1 VEVSLTMIVRRLL
14 WTIPIL
20 FGTAVI
26 VFLILRLVPGD
37 PASAI
42 LGANATT
49 AQLRQVRDQ
58 LGLDK
63 PIYAQFA
70 TWLAGV
76 VHGSFGQDYV
86 NDQSITSEIAT
97 RLPVTLELACFA
109 FVLAAVVAVPA
120 GVLAAVRRGGWLD
133 RFVQA
138 VSVLGIAVPD
148 FVFGILAILLFSLTL
163 GVLPSSGFAPVGTS
177 LAANLQS
184 LVLPAASLAA
194 GLAGVL
200 TRVTRSAMLDILQAD
215 YIRFARAN
223 GMGAGAIV
231 ARYALRNAAIPIV
244 TVAGMQFGYL
254 LGGTVVVE
262 QLFAVPGVGQLIV
275 SAMLN
280 RDYPVVQACILIFV
294 VGFILVNL
302 LSDLAYALLNPKLR
316 GASV

>member
-1 VEVSLTMIVRRLL
+1 MIARRLL

-49 AQLRQVRDQ
+49 GQVRQVRTE
-58 LGLDK
+58 LGLNK
-63 PIYAQFA
+63 PIYAQFG

-86 NDQSITSEIAT
+86 NDQSITSEISS

-109 FVLAAVVAVPA
+109 FVLATVVAIPA
-120 GVLAAVRRGGWLD
+120 GVLAAVRRDGWLD
-133 RFVQA
+133 RFVKA

-163 GVLPSSGFAPVGTS
+163 GALPSSGFVPVSTS
-177 LAANLQS
+177 LGGNLQS

-223 GMGAGAIV
+223 GMGAGAVV

-262 QLFAVPGVGQLIV
+262 QLFAIPGIGQLIV
-275 SAMLN
+275 QAMLN
-280 RDYPVVQACILIFV
+280 RDYPVVQACVLIFV

-302 LSDLAYALLNPKLR
+302 LSDVAYTLLNPRLR

>member
-1 VEVSLTMIVRRLL
+1 MIARRLL

-42 LGANATT
+42 LGANATA
-49 AQLRQVRDQ
+49 AQVRQVDSE
-58 LGLDK
+58 LGLNK
-63 PIYAQFA
+63 PIYAQFVS
-70 TWLAGV
+70 WLGGV

-86 NDQSITSEIAT
+86 NDESITSEISS

-109 FVLAAVVAVPA
+109 FLMAVVVAIPA

-133 RFVQA
+133 RFVKA

-163 GVLPSSGFAPVGTS
+163 GALPSSGFVPVSAS
-177 LAANLQS
+177 LGANLQS
-184 LVLPAASLAA
+184 LLLPAAALAA

-200 TRVTRSAMLDILQAD
+200 TRVTRAAMLDILQAD

-223 GMGAGAIV
+223 GMAPSAIV
-231 ARYALRNAAIPIV
+231 FRYALRNAAIPIV

-262 QLFAVPGVGQLIV
+262 QLFAIPGIGQLIV
-275 SAMLN
+275 QAMLN
-280 RDYPVVQACILIFV
+280 RDYPVVQACVLIFV

-302 LSDLAYALLNPKLR
+302 ISDVAYTLLNPRLR